1 MNIWEVASDITIFS
15 LLPLAWMTTRGDA
28 RHRLVAFYMAGVVIT
43 LLLMMLTM
51 AFNRMPMM
59 DLAIT
64 LALMSFGGGVV
75 FTRFFER
82 HLKPPSSK

>member
-1 MNIWEVASDITIFS
+1 MNLWELAAEVTIFA
-15 LLPLAWMTTRGDA
+15 LAPLAWLALRGDA
-28 RHRLVAFYMAGVVIT
+28 RQRLVAFYMTGVVVT

-64 LALMSFGGGVV
+64 LALMSFGGGIV
-75 FTRFFER
+75 FARFFAR
-82 HLKPPSSK
+82 HLQ